1 MAKDNT
7 ESRRLTKKDLW
18 KVLLNQMTIRTANN
32 YERQQNAGFTQA
44 MMPVIEKVY
53 DNDEDKLEAY
63 ERHMELFLTND
74 ITSAIP
80 VGISAAMEER
90 YALDGDIDPDSI
102 NAVKTA
108 LMGPLAGLGD
118 SLLNGTARPILA
130 GIACSF
136 AINGQ
141 GGMLWPILFV
151 LGMSIISL
159 GIRYLGV
166 FKGYEQGV
174 KLVDK
179 MQKSG
184 LIKKLSDIASVA
196 AYTIIGGF
204 IYNIVYVNVPITYK
218 AGETTISIQSTLD
231 GLIPGIL
238 PLLYTGLMYW
248 LMTKKNVSAT
258 VLMFATMIFGVVAV
272 YLGILA

>member
-1 MAKDNT
+1 MAS
-7 ESRRLTKKDLW
+7 ESKKLTKKDLN
-18 KVLLNQMTIRTANN
+18 KVLLNQMTIRCANN
-32 YERQQNAGFTQA
+32 YERQQNSGFTQA

-80 VGISAAMEER
+80 VGIAAAMEER
-90 YALDGDIDPDSI
+90 YALERDIDPDSI

-108 LMGPLAGLGD
+108 MMGPLAGLGD

-136 AINGQ
+136 AINAQ

-151 LGMSIISL
+151 LAMSLVSL

-184 LIKKLSDIASVA
+184 LISKLSDLAAVA
-196 AYTIIGGF
+196 AYVIVGGF
-204 IYNIVYVNVPITYK
+204 ISIIVYITVPIEYA
-218 AGETTISIQSTLD
+218 AGDTIISIQETLD
-231 GLIPGIL
+231 GLVPGLL
-238 PLLYTGLMYW
+238 PLLFTGLMYW
-248 LMTKKNVSAT
+248 LMKKKNVSPT
-258 VLMFATMIFGVVAV
+258 VLMFITMLIGIAGV
-272 YLGILA
+272 YGGFLG